1 MGFIRKVTGQQAQMD
16 AAQRAADQQAASLKA
31 SSEQAAKVARDS
43 AQQAA
48 TAQAAAAARNAA
60 VGAAS
65 DALEVPLD
73 NPDVQLS
80 GPAPVSAGETARKR
94 KATFGV
100 GANTGVNI

>member
-1 MGFIRKVTGQQAQMD
+1 MGFVRKITGQQAQMD
-16 AAQRAADQQAASLKA
+16 AAQRAADQQAAAIKA
-31 SSEQAAKVARDS
+31 SSEQAARASRDA

-48 TAQAAAAARNAA
+48 QAQAAAAARNAA

-73 NPDVQLS
+73 NPDVQLA
-80 GPAPVSAGETARKR
+80 GPVPVSAGEATRKR

-100 GANTGVNI
+100 GVNTGVNI